1 MKRIK
6 LFEAFNSIDKIEKL
20 NHLLLCW
27 CVKQFIK
34 DEKLESKISHN
45 AFTLFKYGCYFD
57 YNFGYNELNI
67 YCLSDLTLFFIGK
80 RIPSSFV
87 EFNQTAMRK
96 AAKQV
101 IKKMYEDEKNKTI

>member
-6 LFEAFNSIDKIEKL
+6 LFEAFNNGDKIEKL

-34 DEKLESKISHN
+34 DEELESKIIFN
-45 AFTLFKYGCYFD
+45 RFFLYKYVIYFKYDFEYDEFNICDIIHLKYFIKK
-57 YNFGYNELNI
+57 F
-67 YCLSDLTLFFIGK
+67 
-80 RIPSSFV
+80 IPSSLV
-87 EFNQTAMRK
+87 GYNQTAIQK

-101 IKKMYEDEKNKTI
+101 IKKMYEHEKNKTI